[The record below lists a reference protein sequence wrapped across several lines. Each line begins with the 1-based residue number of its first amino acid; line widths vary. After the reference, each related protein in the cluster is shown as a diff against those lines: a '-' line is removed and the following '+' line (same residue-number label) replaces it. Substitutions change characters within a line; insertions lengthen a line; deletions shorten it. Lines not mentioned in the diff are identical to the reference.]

1 MNGPHVWS
9 VRLSFLVYL
18 SLPTCLLV
26 DSQTVE
32 IIIFGPNWRLL
43 DIQKSPEQQIN
54 IWKAPNLVTRPR
66 NSSSVACRN
75 APVRKPR
82 MVPVSTDWCWIFHC
96 KDLKFLQ
103 KHPKTDPIWM
113 VYRTNYRRRGVAWMF
128 EDWFVLKLRV
138 LMKILGW
145 EDGRTEQL
153 SENST
158 STLAPRECA
167 FVAVRSG
174 MWVSISDE
182 HLFQVWQCL
191 LGVLLEPSC
200 WCEIPS

>member
-1 MNGPHVWS
+1 
-9 VRLSFLVYL
+9 
-18 SLPTCLLV
+18 
-26 DSQTVE
+26 
-32 IIIFGPNWRLL
+32 
-43 DIQKSPEQQIN
+43 
-54 IWKAPNLVTRPR
+54 
-66 NSSSVACRN
+66 
-75 APVRKPR
+75 
-82 MVPVSTDWCWIFHC
+82 MVPVSTDWCWFFHC

-113 VYRTNYRRRGVAWMF
+113 VYRTNCRRRGVAWMF

-145 EDGRTEQL
+145 EDG
-153 SENST
+153 ENST

-182 HLFQVWQCL
+182 HLFQVWQCYYW
-191 LGVLLEPSC
+191 VFC
-200 WCEIPS
+200 WNHLADVRYPMVI